1 MIETGECNPQTIL
14 AQSNQEGYT
23 GLAMPYHHILVV
35 DDDPLVCK
43 GLKFNLE
50 QVGYKVSTAAT
61 AHAALELASRYAF
74 DAAILDIGLP
84 DDNGLDLCKT
94 IKAHRDLPVIFL
106 TARRR
111 ELDEIVGLEI
121 GADDYITKPFS
132 ADIVLAHLR
141 VVLRRVSKPRLEP
154 LSTERLIVAGP
165 FALNPVTHTAQK
177 NNKTLELAPREFDL
191 LHMFMSYPERA
202 FSSEELVEGVW
213 GVEFVG
219 EPQVLYVQVRSL
231 RMKIEE
237 DPSNPKHLLTLRG
250 VGYKFAP

>member
-1 MIETGECNPQTIL
+1 
-14 AQSNQEGYT
+14 
-23 GLAMPYHHILVV
+23 MPSYHILVV

-50 QVGYKVSTAAT
+50 QAGYKVSTASM
-61 AHAALELASRYAF
+61 AHTALELAGRNTF

-84 DDNGLDLCKT
+84 DENGLDLCRT
-94 IKAHRDLPVIFL
+94 LKARRDLPVIFL

-132 ADIVLAHLR
+132 ADVVLAHLR
-141 VVLRRVSKPRLEP
+141 AVLRRVSKPITEP
-154 LSTERLIVAGP
+154 RPAEQPISAGS
-165 FALNPVTHTAQK
+165 FKLNPVTHTAYK
-177 NNKTLELAPREFDL
+177 NDQVIDLAPREFDL
-191 LHMFMSYPERA
+191 LHMFMSHPERA
-202 FSSEELVEGVW
+202 FTSDELVEGVW

-237 DPSNPKHLLTLRG
+237 NPSNPKHILTLRG
-250 VGYKFAP
+250 VGYKFVP

>member
-1 MIETGECNPQTIL
+1 
-14 AQSNQEGYT
+14 
-23 GLAMPYHHILVV
+23 MPNFHILVV

-50 QVGYKVSTAAT
+50 QAGYKVSTAST
-61 AHAALELASRYAF
+61 AHTALELAGRNAF

-94 IKAHRDLPVIFL
+94 LKAQRDLPVIFL

-132 ADIVLAHLR
+132 ADVLLAHLR
-141 VVLRRVSKPRLEP
+141 AVLRRISKPVTRTHSAEHP
-154 LSTERLIVAGP
+154 IIVGP
-165 FALNPVTHTAQK
+165 FKLNPTNHTAHK
-177 NNKTLELAPREFDL
+177 NDRILDLAPREFDL
-191 LHMFMSYPERA
+191 LRMFMSHPERA
-202 FSSEELVEGVW
+202 FASDELVEGVW

-237 DPSNPKHLLTLRG
+237 DPSDPRHILTLRG
-250 VGYKFAP
+250 VGYKFVP

>member
-1 MIETGECNPQTIL
+1 ML
-14 AQSNQEGYT
+14 ASCRQEGYT
-23 GLAMPYHHILVV
+23 EFVMPQYHILVV

-50 QVGYKVSTAAT
+50 QTGYKVATASTAL
-61 AHAALELASRYAF
+61 AALELARRNAF

-94 IKAHRDLPVIFL
+94 LKAQRDLPVIFL

-132 ADIVLAHLR
+132 ADVLLAHLR
-141 VVLRRVSKPRLEP
+141 AVLRRVSKPITEP
-154 LSTERLIVAGP
+154 RPTEQQLNVGS
-165 FALNPVTHTAQK
+165 FKLNPITHTAYRNDK
-177 NNKTLELAPREFDL
+177 ILDLAPREFDL
-191 LHMFMSYPERA
+191 LHMFMSHPERA
-202 FSSEELVEGVW
+202 FTSNELVEGVW

-231 RMKIEE
+231 RMKIED
-237 DPSNPKHLLTLRG
+237 DPSHPKHILTLRG
-250 VGYKFAP
+250 VGYKFVP

>member
-1 MIETGECNPQTIL
+1 M
-14 AQSNQEGYT
+14 SNY
-23 GLAMPYHHILVV
+23 HILVV

-50 QVGYKVSTAAT
+50 QAGYKTSTAST
-61 AHAALELASRYAF
+61 AHTALELARRNTF

-84 DDNGLDLCKT
+84 DENGLDLCKT
-94 IKAHRDLPVIFL
+94 LKAQRDIPVIFL

-111 ELDEIVGLEI
+111 ELDEIVGLEV

-132 ADIVLAHLR
+132 ADVVLAHLR
-141 VVLRRVSKPRLEP
+141 AVLRRISRPITTPQSVDKAIVS
-154 LSTERLIVAGP
+154 GP
-165 FALNPVTHTAQK
+165 FELNPVTHTAKKDEQA
-177 NNKTLELAPREFDL
+177 LDLAPREFDL
-191 LHMFMSYPERA
+191 LHMFMSHPERA
-202 FSSEELVEGVW
+202 FTSDELVEGVW

-237 DPSNPKHLLTLRG
+237 DPSNPEHILTLRG
-250 VGYKFAP
+250 VGYKFVP

>member
-1 MIETGECNPQTIL
+1 
-14 AQSNQEGYT
+14 
-23 GLAMPYHHILVV
+23 MPSFHVLVV

-50 QVGYKVSTAAT
+50 QAGYKVSTAST
-61 AHAALELASRYAF
+61 AHNALELSARSVF

-84 DDNGLDLCKT
+84 DDNGLDLCKKLKT
-94 IKAHRDLPVIFL
+94 RHDLPVIFL

-141 VVLRRVSKPRLEP
+141 AILRRISRPISQP
-154 LSTERLIVAGP
+154 LSTGNSLSAGP
-165 FALNPVTHTAQK
+165 FSLNPVTHTARK
-177 NNKTLELAPREFDL
+177 NGIDLELAPREFEL

-202 FSSEELVEGVW
+202 FTSEELVEGVW
-213 GVEFVG
+213 GVEFIG

-237 DPSNPKHLLTLRG
+237 YPSKPKHILTLRG
-250 VGYKFAP
+250 VGYKFVP

>member
-1 MIETGECNPQTIL
+1 MPQ
-14 AQSNQEGYT
+14 Y
-23 GLAMPYHHILVV
+23 HILVV

-50 QVGYKVSTAAT
+50 QAGYKTSTAST
-61 AHAALELASRYAF
+61 AHTALELAGRTAF
-74 DAAILDIGLP
+74 DVAILDIGLP

-94 IKAHRDLPVIFL
+94 LKAQRDLPVIFL

-132 ADIVLAHLR
+132 ADVLLAHLR
-141 VVLRRVSKPRLEP
+141 AVLRRVSKPITKPRSIEQP
-154 LSTERLIVAGP
+154 IQAGP
-165 FALNPVTHTAQK
+165 FKLNPITHTAYK
-177 NNKTLELAPREFDL
+177 NDEVLDLAPREFDL
-191 LHMFMSYPERA
+191 LHMFMSHPQRA
-202 FSSEELVEGVW
+202 FTSDELVEGVW

-237 DPSNPKHLLTLRG
+237 SPSDPKHILTLRG
-250 VGYKFAP
+250 VGYKFMP

>member
-1 MIETGECNPQTIL
+1 
-14 AQSNQEGYT
+14 
-23 GLAMPYHHILVV
+23 MPSYHILVV

-50 QVGYKVSTAAT
+50 QAGYKVSTASM
-61 AHAALELASRYAF
+61 AHTALELAGRSAF

-84 DDNGLDLCKT
+84 DDNGLDLCK
-94 IKAHRDLPVIFL
+94 KLKVQQDLPVIFL

-132 ADIVLAHLR
+132 VDVVLAHLR
-141 VVLRRVSKPRLEP
+141 AVLRRVSKPITEP
-154 LSTERLIVAGP
+154 RSAGQPIVSGP
-165 FALNPVTHTAQK
+165 FTLNSVTHTAHK
-177 NNKTLELAPREFDL
+177 NDKTLDLAPREFDL
-191 LHMFMSYPERA
+191 LHLFMSHPERA
-202 FSSEELVEGVW
+202 FTSDELVEGVW

-237 DPSNPKHLLTLRG
+237 DPSNPTHILTLRG
-250 VGYKFAP
+250 VGYKFVP

>member
-1 MIETGECNPQTIL
+1 
-14 AQSNQEGYT
+14 
-23 GLAMPYHHILVV
+23 MPNYQILVV

-50 QVGYKVSTAAT
+50 HAGYKVSTAST
-61 AHAALELASRYAF
+61 AHTALELARRNAF

-84 DDNGLDLCKT
+84 DDNGLDLCKAL
-94 IKAHRDLPVIFL
+94 KAQRDLPVIFL

-132 ADIVLAHLR
+132 ADVLLAHLR
-141 VVLRRVSKPRLEP
+141 AVLRRISKPVTIPHPAEQP
-154 LSTERLIVAGP
+154 IIAGP
-165 FALNPVTHTAQK
+165 FKLNPTNHTAHK
-177 NNKTLELAPREFDL
+177 KGKVLDLAPREFDL
-191 LHMFMSYPERA
+191 LHMFITHPERA
-202 FSSEELVEGVW
+202 FTSNELVEGVW

-237 DPSNPKHLLTLRG
+237 DPSDPKHILTLRG
-250 VGYKFAP
+250 VGYKFVP

>member
-1 MIETGECNPQTIL
+1 
-14 AQSNQEGYT
+14 
-23 GLAMPYHHILVV
+23 MPNFNILVV

-50 QVGYKVSTAAT
+50 QAGYKVSTAST
-61 AHAALELASRYAF
+61 AHTALELAGRNAF

-94 IKAHRDLPVIFL
+94 LKAQRDLPVIFL

-111 ELDEIVGLEI
+111 ELDEIVGLEV

-132 ADIVLAHLR
+132 ADVLLAHLR
-141 VVLRRVSKPRLEP
+141 AVLRRISKPVTEP
-154 LSTERLIVAGP
+154 HPAERPIIAGP
-165 FALNPVTHTAQK
+165 FKLNPINHTAHK
-177 NNKTLELAPREFDL
+177 NDRILDLAPREFDL
-191 LHMFMSYPERA
+191 LRMFMSHPERA
-202 FSSEELVEGVW
+202 FASDELVEGVW

-237 DPSNPKHLLTLRG
+237 DPSDPKHVLTLRG
-250 VGYKFAP
+250 VGYKFVP

>member
-1 MIETGECNPQTIL
+1 MGN
-14 AQSNQEGYT
+14 Y
-23 GLAMPYHHILVV
+23 HILVV

-50 QVGYKVSTAAT
+50 QSGYKVSTAST
-61 AHAALELASRYAF
+61 AHTALELSSRHIF

-94 IKAHRDLPVIFL
+94 LRIQKDMPVIFL

-132 ADIVLAHLR
+132 ADILLAHLR
-141 VVLRRVSKPRLEP
+141 AVLRRTSKPIIASP
-154 LSTERLIVAGP
+154 PMIKPIKAGI
-165 FALNPVTHTAQK
+165 FELNPVTHSASK
-177 NNKTLELAPREFDL
+177 DDNILDLAPREFEL
-191 LHMFMSYPERA
+191 LHLFLSHPNRA
-202 FSSEELVEGVW
+202 FTSDELVEGVW

-219 EPQVLYVQVRSL
+219 EPQVLYVQIRSL
-231 RMKIEE
+231 RTKIEE
-237 DPSNPKHLLTLRG
+237 DPSHPKHILTLRG
-250 VGYKFAP
+250 VGYKFSP